1 MRNTIQNNWH
11 TKNQENVTHPKRK
24 TVNGDQ
30 FLNHLDVGTG
40 RQNF

>member
-11 TKNQENVTHPKRK
+11 TKNQENVTQPKRK
-24 TVNGDQ
+24 PVNRGQ